1 MKSSLFANK
10 SDAAC
15 GQNVGTKKLLKEH
28 SIKNPNIINML
39 GFVMWWA
46 GGNSFGASLH
56 LTPAGR
62 PFGRAKRLSCRFV
75 NQGVLHPAAAPP

>member
-15 GQNVGTKKLLKEH
+15 GQNVGTKKLLKEG

-39 GFVMWWA
+39 GFVMWWSR
-46 GGNSFGASLH
+46 GDLNPRP
-56 LTPAGR
+56 PA
-62 PFGRAKRLSCRFV
+62 
-75 NQGVLHPAAAPP
+75 LHPRLYMFSSAY